1 MHTVPA
7 ARKVLLGAMTAL
19 MLVLAMAVVAP
30 NASASFGE
38 CPSGWMCLWRDH
50 NFEGRMV
57 RYQSTGFWQNLP
69 NGENPF
75 IDEASSWA
83 NRTANDAKFA
93 KGWLGEQEQYCM
105 NAMSSNADLAGSGFN
120 DSANSII
127 IFTNDR
133 VC

>member
-1 MHTVPA
+1 MYAFPGVRKALLSGFALLLLLLAIA
-7 ARKVLLGAMTAL
+7 AVT
-19 MLVLAMAVVAP
+19 P
-30 NASASFGE
+30 PASASFSE

-83 NRTANDAKFA
+83 NRTENDAKFA
-93 KGWLGEQEQYCM
+93 KGWLGEGEQYCM
-105 NAMSSNADLAGSGFN
+105 NARSSNADLAGSGFN

-127 IFTNDR
+127 IFVNDR